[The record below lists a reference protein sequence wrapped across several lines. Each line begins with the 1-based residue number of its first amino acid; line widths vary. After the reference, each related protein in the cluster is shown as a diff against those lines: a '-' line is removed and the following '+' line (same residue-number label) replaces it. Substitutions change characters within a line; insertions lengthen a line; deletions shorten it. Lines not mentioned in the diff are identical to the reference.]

1 MFEHCHIAA
10 KFTVTIPKAN
20 AGEYFPELN
29 LLTKLLA
36 PSGETGAKPPKIEVL
51 GLYFWTFTLCTYNL

>member
-51 GLYFWTFTLCTYNL
+51 GLYF